1 MTGRDFRGYLDD
13 ILIYCKKI
21 QGFITGIEYEEF
33 LDDEMRQLSI
43 IRCLEVIG
51 EASKHIPNEIR
62 NLYPEIPWKVISGTR
77 DYLIHDYSGVNVD
90 LIWKTASN
98 DIPGL
103 IVSISRVIHDYE

>member
-1 MTGRDFRGYLDD
+1 MTARDFRGYLDD
-13 ILIYCKKI
+13 ILTYCKKI
-21 QGFITGIEYEEF
+21 QGFTTGVEYEEF

-62 NLYPEIPWKVISGTR
+62 NLYPEIPWKIISGTR

-90 LIWKTASN
+90 LIWKTARN

-103 IVSISRVIHDYE
+103 IILISKVIHDYK